1 MQDHSHKLLFLGV
14 AGLMCAAALYG
25 SQTGP
30 EMFGGQSET
39 VAGASPVLSQG
50 SHQGLVTAAFHTPQA
65 LDKCAMAPT
74 SPLKAERS
82 TVGLAKSE
90 LGACVQANGSRTISV
105 GTFKA
110 RAALPHS

>member
-14 AGLMCAAALYG
+14 TGLMCVAALYG

-39 VAGASPVLSQG
+39 FTGPSPVLPQG
-50 SHQGLVTAAFHTPQA
+50 SHQELVTAAFHTPQA

-74 SPLKAERS
+74 SLLRAERGR
-82 TVGLAKSE
+82 VGLAKSE
-90 LGACVQANGSRTISV
+90 LGACVQANGSRTSSI

-110 RAALPHS
+110 TAALPHS